1 LKIRKTALAAERAS
15 VCEVEPS
22 QVKSWMVGSEVKSD
36 DYGFVQAEILCGGL
50 SIANRQIDDNDRK
63 QQKLIHKNI
72 FSCR

>member
-1 LKIRKTALAAERAS
+1 
-15 VCEVEPS
+15 
-22 QVKSWMVGSEVKSD
+22 MVGSEVKSD

>member
-1 LKIRKTALAAERAS
+1 MKS
-15 VCEVEPS
+15 SPS

-50 SIANRQIDDNDRK
+50 SIANRQIDDNNRK